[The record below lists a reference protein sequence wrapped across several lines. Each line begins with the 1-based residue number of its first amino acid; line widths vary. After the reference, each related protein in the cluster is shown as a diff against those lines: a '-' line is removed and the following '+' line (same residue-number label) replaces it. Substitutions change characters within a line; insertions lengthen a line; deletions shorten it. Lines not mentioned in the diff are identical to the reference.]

1 MKITKGTIVRTIM
14 TVLVIINMILKQTG
28 HTVLEIDEDS
38 VASFVEIAVEA
49 AVIIVAW
56 WKNNSF
62 SENAKRADAF
72 LKQLNENAVNED
84 GVEK

>member
-14 TVLVIINMILKQTG
+14 IVLVIVNMILKQTG
-28 HTVLEIDEDS
+28 HSVVNIDEDS
-38 VASFVEIAVEA
+38 VASFVEIVVEA

-62 SENAKRADAF
+62 SENAKKADAF
-72 LKQLNENAVNED
+72 LQQLREQEASAGNAK
-84 GVEK
+84 G